1 MFEIFPWNPHL
12 ETGIELIDEQHRV
25 LVNLLNRLAQ
35 QHVQGAS
42 ESEIHTIL
50 GELANYADYHFTT
63 EEGIWHSAL
72 AGDSW
77 LHEHIQSHQRFFA
90 HIVELQ
96 SGERA
101 FQAVLDD
108 LFSYLTQWLAY
119 HILDNDKRMAK
130 AVMGVRE
137 GLGIVEAQQRADEH
151 MRGATAV
158 LIQTVLSMYQTVS
171 AQALE
176 LMHEKLARQRIEAE
190 LRNAQE
196 RWRFLQ
202 NDTNPT
208 SQASTLLEKKLLA
221 IIDNVPA
228 GLVVVDVQTRCFIFA
243 NDWFCSMLGYTREEL
258 LKLTPT
264 DIHPPEEWAK
274 IETDFKRMQVGEKKE
289 SLTLSVLPKNTCQFT
304 ATIERVTLELNGR
317 ACALAIFTDV
327 TERLHAEQA
336 LEAERLRLQ
345 NAIDAA
351 QAGTWEW
358 NIPEGTIHYSGR
370 TAAML
375 GYTASGSLKGHYATY
390 VSWIHPDDQ
399 EREHQLMTRHLKGE
413 LPRFEIEMRLQHHD
427 KHWVWCRTLGRVMQ
441 RTSTGEPVLVAGIS
455 VDISQQK
462 THREQID
469 YATHHDALTGLP
481 NRKCLVEHLATGLLK
496 MPTSEHVALAY
507 IDLDGFADINQ
518 AQGREFGNQLLVQI
532 SNRLAAAMTS
542 KWFLAHIGGDEF
554 VVVLSH
560 LQRADDFQTPL
571 NALLALI
578 AQPVALPT
586 LTLCITASVG
596 VALYPQKDGVDAE
609 QLLRQANQAMY
620 LAKQAGKNRFHL
632 FDPVTDENTRERY
645 LRLEE
650 IRLGL
655 ELNQFVLYYQPKVE
669 LHSGK
674 VIGFEALIRW
684 QHPTRGLLPPS
695 KFIPLLNGHAL
706 AITLGNWVI
715 ENALAQLA
723 QWQNQNLKTTVSVN
737 IDAMQLLDP
746 DFADRLQQQLARQ
759 PSVSPA
765 QLELEILETGA
776 LENMEHVSALIA
788 RLKNMGLE
796 CALDD
801 FGTGYSSLTFLKQLA
816 AQTLKIDQS
825 FVRGMLDD
833 TEHATIVNSVLG
845 LARNFERK
853 ALAEGVETEAH
864 GRSLIEFGCE
874 LGQGYA
880 IARPMPAAEVPEW
893 LAHWRVPESW
903 SQCDAVKPAQIPV
916 LLAEVGV
923 REWFKK

>member
-12 ETGIELIDEQHRV
+12 ETGIDLIDEQHRV

-35 QHVQGAS
+35 QHVQGAT
-42 ESEIHTIL
+42 EAEIHTIL

-63 EEGIWHSAL
+63 EEGIWHSAM

-77 LHEHIQSHQRFFA
+77 LLEHVQSHQRFFA

-119 HILDNDKRMAK
+119 HILDNDKRMAM

-196 RWRFLQ
+196 HWRFLQ
-202 NDTNPT
+202 NNANPQSQTN
-208 SQASTLLEKKLLA
+208 TLLEKKLLT

-228 GLVVVDVQTRCFIFA
+228 GLVVVDVQTRGFIFA

-274 IETDFKRMQVGEKKE
+274 IETDFERMQVGEKKE
-289 SLTLSVLPKNTCQFT
+289 SLAISVLPKNAHPFI
-304 ATIERVTLELNGR
+304 ANIERVTLELNGR

-327 TERLHAEQA
+327 TEHLRAEQA
-336 LEAERLRLQ
+336 LEAEHLRLQ
-345 NAIDAA
+345 NAMDAV
-351 QAGTWEW
+351 
-358 NIPEGTIHYSGR
+358 Y
-370 TAAML
+370 
-375 GYTASGSLKGHYATY
+375 
-390 VSWIHPDDQ
+390 
-399 EREHQLMTRHLKGE
+399 
-413 LPRFEIEMRLQHHD
+413 HD
-427 KHWVWCRTLGRVMQ
+427 T
-441 RTSTGEPVLVAGIS
+441 
-455 VDISQQK
+455 
-462 THREQID
+462 
-469 YATHHDALTGLP
+469 LTGLP
-481 NRKCLVEHLATGLLK
+481 NRKSLVEYLTSQLSKTAAPESLALVHL
-496 MPTSEHVALAY
+496 
-507 IDLDGFADINQ
+507 DLDDFAGINQ
-518 AQGREFGNQLLVQI
+518 AHGQETGNQLIAHI
-532 SNRLAAAMTS
+532 SKRLSAALTGQQ
-542 KWFLAHIGGDEF
+542 FLAHIGGDEF
-554 VVVLSH
+554 VVVMCRLK
-560 LQRADDFQTPL
+560 QPDDFEEPL

-578 AQPVALPT
+578 AQPVNLSS
-586 LTLCITASVG
+586 LTLCMTASVG
-596 VALYPQKDGVDAE
+596 VALCPQKDHVDAE
-609 QLLRQANQAMY
+609 QLLRQASQAMY

-645 LRLEE
+645 LRIEE
-650 IRLGL
+650 IRQGL
-655 ELNQFVLYYQPKVE
+655 ERNQFVLYYQPKVE

-674 VIGFEALIRW
+674 VVGFEALIRW
-684 QHPTRGLLPPS
+684 QHPVRGLLAPGH
-695 KFIPLLNGHAL
+695 FIPLLNGHEL

-723 QWQNQNLKTTVSVN
+723 QWRTQDLITTVSVN

-759 PSVSPA
+759 PSVSPS

-788 RLKNMGLE
+788 RLKKMGLE

-816 AQTLKIDQS
+816 AHTLKIDQS

-845 LARNFERK
+845 LARNFDRK

-880 IARPMPAAEVPEW
+880 IARPMPAADVLHW
-893 LAHWRVPESW
+893 LAQWRAPESW
-903 SQCDAVKPAQIPV
+903 KQSDAAKAAQIPV
-916 LLAEVGV
+916 LLAEVGM